1 MYFFKQFVLFYCLTG
16 SSFANHAMKNKSPS
30 SGSLVSVQSWR
41 KIDFP
46 LKVWNLFSSKKTEEV
61 TIVSPALST
70 GNIECGVACHRNP
83 ECGGFI
89 YDKTSGSCSMKS
101 VKEVFKII
109 WNSFKVFKSL
119 RVFKTLRL
127 YQQARNLWQLMLEL
141 RGFLNAL
148 DMVCV

>member
-1 MYFFKQFVLFYCLTG
+1 MYFFKRFVLFNCYIVLFDC
-16 SSFANHAMKNKSPS
+16 
-30 SGSLVSVQSWR
+30 VQNWQ

-46 LKVWNLFSSKKTEEV
+46 LRVWNLFSSKKTEEV
-61 TIVSPALST
+61 TIVTHAQST
-70 GNIECGVACHRNP
+70 GNIECGVACHKNP
-83 ECGGFI
+83 ECGGFF
-89 YDKTSGSCSMKS
+89 YDKTSGSCSMKL

-109 WNSFKVFKSL
+109 WNSFKVFKSF